1 MNVVV
6 VAFVVEKQRRRLW
19 LDLSRLPNRLLPVKV
34 KVKVK
39 VHPITGHKGPEGE

>member
-34 KVKVK
+34 KV
-39 VHPITGHKGPEGE
+39 HPITGHKGPEGE